1 MVVST
6 LKIISEDFPKER
18 MMSQSWIIN
27 TQGDPIGAIQSLIS
41 HAWESMNFNG
51 FILADNGALP
61 VRFLPDPKE
70 LTQVNP
76 FTPLMTMNMAKF
88 LAQTQ
93 QHHPNERLGVLLR
106 PCEIRAM
113 NAISKREKLD
123 LGNLVSI
130 CADCLGTY
138 PAEDFQW
145 RADRKR
151 SSEDLTTESL
161 QFARQG
167 GIASYRYRSACQTCK
182 SPVATQADIN
192 IGVFGLPVR
201 QYLFIQTSDRAINT
215 QLHLEQLGQT
225 ASPDIIAQRDNTVAK
240 ILHRSSTTRERIKHG
255 LSETFPHDIE
265 AVMYQLENCGECRSC
280 VDNCP
285 ICTSDFPSRNQD
297 GRLSRDD
304 VMSWLISCAG
314 CGMCEQACPNHL
326 PLKTIFGFIQEQLL
340 ENLNAPASYAI

>member
-1 MVVST
+1 
-6 LKIISEDFPKER
+6 
-18 MMSQSWIIN
+18 MMTQSWTMKTN
-27 TQGDPIGAIQSLIS
+27 GDPIGTIQSLIS
-41 HAWESMNFNG
+41 HVWKSMDLNG
-51 FILADNGALP
+51 FILPDNGELP
-61 VRFLPDPKE
+61 IRFLSDPGE

-76 FTPLMTMNMAKF
+76 FKPLMTLNMAKF
-88 LAQTQ
+88 LSQAQQ
-93 QHHPNERLGVLLR
+93 LHPGARLGVLLR

-113 NAISKREKLD
+113 NAISEREKLD
-123 LGNLVSI
+123 LGNLISI

-145 RADRKR
+145 RVDRKR
-151 SSEDLTTESL
+151 SSDDLTKESL

-167 GIASYRYRSACQTCK
+167 GIAAYRYRSACQTCK
-182 SPVATQADIN
+182 SPVASEADIN

-201 QYLFIQTSDRAINT
+201 QFLFIQTSDRSSNT
-215 QLHLEQLGQT
+215 QLHLEQLSQP
-225 ASPDIIAQRDNTVAK
+225 ALPEVIIQRDNTVAK
-240 ILHRSSTTRERIKHG
+240 ILHRSSITRERIKNS
-255 LSETFPHDIE
+255 LAVTFPSDIE

-326 PLKTIFGFIQEQLL
+326 PLKTIFGFIKEQLL
-340 ENLNAPASYAI
+340 ENLDAPASYVI

>member
-1 MVVST
+1 MT
-6 LKIISEDFPKER
+6 
-18 MMSQSWIIN
+18 QSWIIETN
-27 TQGDPIGAIQSLIS
+27 GDPIGTIQSIIAHVWKS
-41 HAWESMNFNG
+41 SEMDR
-51 FILADNGALP
+51 FILPDNGDIPIRYLTHP
-61 VRFLPDPKE
+61 QE

-76 FTPLMTMNMAKF
+76 FKPLMTMNMAKF
-88 LAQTQ
+88 LAEEQKS
-93 QHHPNERLGVLLR
+93 HPGKHLGVQLR

-113 NAISKREKLD
+113 NAIAERENLD
-123 LGNLVSI
+123 LSHLISV

-145 RADRKR
+145 RVERKR
-151 SSEDLTTESL
+151 SSDELAKESL

-167 GIASYRYRSACQTCK
+167 GIAAYRYRSACQTCK
-182 SPVATQADIN
+182 SPIATEADIN
-192 IGVFGLPVR
+192 IGVFGLPIR
-201 QYLFIQTSDRAINT
+201 QYLFIQTGDRTNSSR
-215 QLHLEQLGQT
+215 LHFDQLGT
-225 ASPDIIAQRDNTVAK
+225 PASAEVIAQRDNTVAK
-240 ILHRSSTTRERIKHG
+240 ILHRSHTTRERIKNS
-255 LSETFPHDIE
+255 LALTLPRDIE
-265 AVMYQLENCGECRSC
+265 AVMYQLENCGDCKSC

-340 ENLNAPASYAI
+340 ENLDAPASYVI